1 MVRRAVVGEVN
12 GAMKGMGIP
21 EVVAVYLAIA
31 VGLVIAGWGRFQI
44 NGRRFRRRTIGGGQ
58 RFPSYGSAVFT
69 QLWEAVAMSAAN
81 LMILAALLI
90 GVLLAIWLVRF
101 W

>member
-1 MVRRAVVGEVN
+1 MN
-12 GAMKGMGIP
+12 GTMKAMGIP
-21 EVVAVYLAIA
+21 EVVAAYLAIA
-31 VGLVIAGWGRFQI
+31 VVWLIAGWGRFQI

-58 RFPSYGSAVFT
+58 RFPSYGNAVFT

-81 LMILAALLI
+81 LMIVAVFLI
-90 GVLLAIWLVRF
+90 GVLLAIGMVRF

>member
-1 MVRRAVVGEVN
+1 MN
-12 GAMKGMGIP
+12 GAMKAIGIP

-31 VGLVIAGWGRFQI
+31 VVLVIAGWGRFQI

-58 RFPSYGSAVFT
+58 RFPSYGNAVIT
-69 QLWEAVAMSAAN
+69 RLWESIAISAAN
-81 LMILAALLI
+81 LMIVAALLI
-90 GVLLAIWLVRF
+90 GVMLAIWLVKV